1 MILHF
6 FLSSLST
13 AGLHWGA
20 VRESSTANSCLAAA
34 TAAAAAAAG
43 AAAAGHRVF
52 TRPAHDA
59 PGRRAQL
66 ASRWTDRQK
75 KKKKNLVRPP
85 SASHHPHQVLL
96 HSPRLHP
103 NLRLKPLGQQR
114 RTNRPQQLGPP
125 PSPPTTSGPITFS
138 RRAGAHTCCR
148 QDVKKLFIC
157 WLCFHDDLFGP
168 FEILPP
174 LKVVAK
180 LGSSF

>member
-13 AGLHWGA
+13 AGLHRAA
-20 VRESSTANSCLAAA
+20 VRESSAANSCLAAA
-34 TAAAAAAAG
+34 AA

-52 TRPAHDA
+52 TRPTHDA

-66 ASRWTDRQK
+66 TSRWIDRQK
-75 KKKKNLVRPP
+75 KKKTL
-85 SASHHPHQVLL
+85 SALHLLLIILIKSSSTPLTSIQTSVSTSRAAAAHKQAATAGTTPH
-96 HSPRLHP
+96 
-103 NLRLKPLGQQR
+103 
-114 RTNRPQQLGPP
+114 
-125 PSPPTTSGPITFS
+125 PPTSSGPIAFS
-138 RRAGAHTCCR
+138 HRAGAHTCCR
-148 QDVKKLFIC
+148 QDVPNQKPFIC

-168 FEILPP
+168 FEFLPT